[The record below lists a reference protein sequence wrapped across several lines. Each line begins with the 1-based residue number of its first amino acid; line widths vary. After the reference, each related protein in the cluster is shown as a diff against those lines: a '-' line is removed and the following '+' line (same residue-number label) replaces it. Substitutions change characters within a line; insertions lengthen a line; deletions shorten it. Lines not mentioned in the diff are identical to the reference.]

1 MAAFSHLKFKHPIDP
16 LSRTSS
22 KEEVRIWRAVDYT
35 TFIIVRIEEMASK
48 TLGSYVF
55 ERWETF
61 TPRRFAINAI
71 RVRRRE

>member
-16 LSRTSS
+16 LSRPSS
-22 KEEVRIWRAVDYT
+22 KEEIRIWRAVHYT
-35 TFIIVRIEEMASK
+35 TFIVVRIEEMASE
-48 TLGSYVF
+48 TLGSYVL

-71 RVRRRE
+71 RIRRRE